1 MTALLT
7 RADDPPSAPTS
18 GRPIAL
24 DGLVAAAAAASAGL
38 LLIGVPVVIGWATAL
53 HSGAAV
59 DDALQVALQVWLN
72 AHHTGL
78 AVPTGHVGM
87 APLGLTLLALLLTAQ
102 AGGWVARAHGVG
114 VEHPA
119 SRLTLAAC
127 VGAVAAPYAVLTGLL
142 AALGATALVRPVVWQ
157 AFVGGGV
164 VALLGAL
171 YGAARAG
178 PSGLFPAAAAAHW
191 STLARATAGGLAVLL
206 AGGALLVAGALL
218 ADVDGAVATWRAV
231 APGRSG
237 GALLLLLSLVLLP
250 NAVVWGSA
258 YTLGPGFAV
267 GAGTSVAPTGAQLGD
282 LPALPLLA
290 ALPGG
295 GPAPWWAMG
304 CYAVPVVAGALTG
317 LLVSRGVG
325 PAASPRLVLGWS
337 LGAGASIGAGMVVL
351 AWLSGGPVAG
361 ERFSA
366 VGPSPWQVGA
376 AATLELGLVAAGS
389 AWLHG
394 RLARRRDRS
403 HDQVDVA
410 ATPATSAG

>member
-18 GRPIAL
+18 GRPLAV

-59 DDALQVALQVWLN
+59 DDALRVALQVWVN
-72 AHHTGL
+72 AHHAGL

-87 APLGLTLLALLLTAQ
+87 APLGLTLLALLLTVQ
-102 AGGWVARAHGVG
+102 AGGWVARAHGIDST
-114 VEHPA
+114 HPA

-127 VGAVAAPYAVLTGLL
+127 VGAVAAPYAVLTGLA
-142 AALGATALVRPVVWQ
+142 AALGGTALVRPVVWH
-157 AFVGGGV
+157 AFVGGGA

-171 YGAARAG
+171 YGAVRAG
-178 PSGLFPAAAAAHW
+178 PSGLLPAAAPAHW

-206 AGGALLVAGALL
+206 SGGALLAAGALL
-218 ADVDGAVATWRAV
+218 ADVDGAAATWRAV

-237 GALLLLLSLVLLP
+237 GVLLLLSVVLLP
-250 NAVVWGSA
+250 NAIVWGSA

-267 GAGTSVAPTGAQLGD
+267 GAGTSIAPTGVQLGD

-290 ALPGG
+290 ALPAG
-295 GPAPWWAMG
+295 GPAPWWVPV
-304 CYAVPVVAGALTG
+304 CYAVPVAAGALTG

-325 PAASPRLVLGWS
+325 SAAGPRSAAGWA
-337 LGAGASIGAGMVVL
+337 LAAGAGVGAGMAVL
-351 AWLSGGPVAG
+351 AWMSGGSVAG
-361 ERFSA
+361 ERLSA
-366 VGPSPWQVGA
+366 VGPSPWRVGVA
-376 AATLELGLVAAGS
+376 AALELGLVAAGS
-389 AWLHG
+389 AWLHRRFHR
-394 RLARRRDRS
+394 RLDRTP
-403 HDQVDVA
+403 DQSGEASAPV
-410 ATPATSAG
+410 TSAG